1 MPRLDRIFKSYTPRD
16 ADNSIIAS
24 IPQRD
29 HASVKDKF
37 NACDSKCSFYHKFNE
52 RAKIIAS
59 TIQSIVENDMTFPEY
74 YTPNRVGLPYI
85 PETRAAVDAGQDAL
99 VSPASEDRRR
109 IYLLLVDMQVDFI
122 HRDGTLTVPGAIAD
136 TRRTVEWIYR
146 NTGQITQIGASL
158 DSHVPIQIFFPT
170 WWVDKDG
177 KHPDPYT
184 AIPLE
189 DVQAGIWNP
198 LYEREWS
205 LDYVETLERNA
216 KKTLMIW
223 PYHTLIGTPG
233 HTLVP
238 ALYEAIAYHTA
249 ARKSQPTIYS
259 KGSIAKT
266 EHYSIMEPEVKVRGE
281 AQGDVNEAFL
291 DELSTY
297 DLIYVAGQAKS
308 HCVLETIS
316 SMMRHFPRETIQKMR
331 VLQDAMSPVPHP
343 EIDFDALADAT
354 FERFQEIGLA
364 MVDTSADLA

>member
-1 MPRLDRIFKSYTPRD
+1 MT
-16 ADNSIIAS
+16 
-24 IPQRD
+24 
-29 HASVKDKF
+29 
-37 NACDSKCSFYHKFNE
+37 
-52 RAKIIAS
+52 AS
-59 TIQSIVENDMTFPEY
+59 TIQSIVENEMTFPEH
-74 YTPNRVGLPYI
+74 YTPDRIGTLYTPA
-85 PETRAAVDAGQDAL
+85 TRAAVDAGQDVV

-122 HRDGTLTVPGAIAD
+122 HPDGALYVPGAVED
-136 TRRTVEWIYR
+136 TRRTIEWIYR
-146 NTGQITQIGASL
+146 NTGQITKIGASL
-158 DSHVPIQIFFPT
+158 DSHIPIQIFSPT
-170 WWVDKDG
+170 WWVDKAG
-177 KHPDPYT
+177 KHPEPYT
-184 AIPLE
+184 SIAVE

-205 LDYVETLERNA
+205 LDYVEALEQNA

-238 ALYEAIAYHTA
+238 ALYEAIAYHSA
-249 ARKSQPTIYS
+249 ARKSQPTLYS

-281 AQGDVNEAFL
+281 VQGDVNEAFL

-308 HCVLETIS
+308 HCVLETVS

-331 VLQDAMSPVPHP
+331 VLNDAMSSVAHP
-343 EIDFDALADAT
+343 EIDFDAMADAT
-354 FERFQEIGLA
+354 FERFQEIGLS
-364 MVDTSADLA
+364 MVNTTADLA